1 MKQKEQMERLEM
13 LGVQVDEIYGTL
25 YLRQKSI
32 STQLIRQGYDLRITR
47 DELITYYVGHRDMI
61 IVTQT
66 SPRMVTVAPLVS
78 TDLFEVTID

>member
-1 MKQKEQMERLEM
+1 MKQNEQMERLEM

-61 IVTQT
+61 IVTQM